1 MKWRLAVKE
10 KERRAFKAELEEK
23 EKKIQEQAI
32 ENAEMARL
40 LGGSA
45 EDLAQQALDAQMAQ
59 SLFAELKYVV

>member
-59 SLFAELKYVV
+59 SLFAELKYIV